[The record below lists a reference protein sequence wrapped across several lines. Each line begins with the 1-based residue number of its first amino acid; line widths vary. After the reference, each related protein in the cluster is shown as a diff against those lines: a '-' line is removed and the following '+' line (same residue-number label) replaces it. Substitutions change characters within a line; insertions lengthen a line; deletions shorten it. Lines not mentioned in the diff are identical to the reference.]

1 MLLRH
6 NVPLVLLGLG
16 LAACVTRGD
25 LEEIKENQKKILE
38 KMDRTARAPARPQ
51 RPAQPDRNK
60 TYAMPVG
67 KSAII
72 GPKDAWVTIVEVSD
86 FQ

>member
-1 MLLRH
+1 MLRH
-6 NVPLVLLGLG
+6 NVPLMLLALG

-25 LEEIKENQKKILE
+25 LEEIKANQEKILE
-38 KMDRTARAPARPQ
+38 KLDRSAKPAARPQ
-51 RPAQPDRNK
+51 RPPQPDRNK

-67 KSAII
+67 ESQII
-72 GPKDAWVTIVEVSD
+72 GPKDAWVTVVEISD